1 MSTPSSTVSPS
12 PLAARALQVIGDSQ
26 KRALDPVDRFS
37 EIIFGLIMVLTFTGA
52 MSVAEGGREGV
63 RQMLV
68 TALACNVAWGLVDG
82 VMYLV
87 TSIAARARKA
97 LVLRGLQAADPATA
111 RAIVRAALPEEL
123 AATSDQAAVDRMV
136 ARIRSHPEPRRSA
149 GVTVADLRGAAASC
163 LLIVLATF
171 PPTIPFLLVEDP
183 ARALRISNAVAVA
196 SLFLAGRWL
205 GKATGI
211 RPWLLGLA
219 MVVLGTVLVGITVA
233 LGG

>member
-1 MSTPSSTVSPS
+1 MTTPSSAAPP
-12 PLAARALQVIGDSQ
+12 PLAAHALQVVSDDQ

-52 MSVAEGGREGV
+52 MSVAGSGREDV
-63 RQMLV
+63 RRMLV

-87 TSIAARARKA
+87 TSIAGRARKT
-97 LVLRGLQAADPATA
+97 LVLRGIHAADPSTA
-111 RAIVRAALPEEL
+111 RAIALAALPEEL
-123 AATSDQAAVDRMV
+123 AANMDEAAVDQMV
-136 ARIRSHPEPRRSA
+136 ARLRSHPEPRRRA
-149 GVTVADLRGAAASC
+149 GLTVADLRGAAASC

-171 PPTIPFLLVEDP
+171 PPTIPFLLVEDA
-183 ARALRISNAVAVA
+183 ARALRISNGVAVA
-196 SLFLAGRWL
+196 SLFLAGHWL

-219 MVVLGTVLVGITVA
+219 MVVLGTVLVGLTVA

>member
-1 MSTPSSTVSPS
+1 MSTPSSTASPS
-12 PLAARALQVIGDSQ
+12 PLAARALQVVGDYQ

-52 MSVAEGGREGV
+52 MSVAESGREDV
-63 RQMLV
+63 RRMLA

-82 VMYLV
+82 VMYVV

-97 LVLRGLQAADPATA
+97 LVLRGIHAADAATA
-111 RAIVRAALPEEL
+111 RAIALAALPEEL
-123 AATSDQAAVDRMV
+123 AANSDEAAADRMV
-136 ARIRSHPEPRRSA
+136 ARIRSHPEPRRPA
-149 GVTVADLRGAAASC
+149 GVTGADLRGAAASC

-171 PPTIPFLLVEDP
+171 PPTIPFLLIEDP

-196 SLFLAGRWL
+196 SLFLAGWLL
-205 GKATGI
+205 GKATGLK
-211 RPWLLGLA
+211 PWLLGLA
-219 MVVLGTVLVGITVA
+219 MVVLGTLLVGLTIA

>member
-1 MSTPSSTVSPS
+1 MSSPSTTPSPN
-12 PLAARALQVIGDSQ
+12 PLAARALQVLGDYQ

-87 TSIAARARKA
+87 TSIAGRARKE
-97 LVLRGLQAADPATA
+97 LVLRGIHAADPATA
-111 RAIVRAALPEEL
+111 RAIALAALPEEL
-123 AATSDQAAVDRMV
+123 AANSDEAAADRMV
-136 ARIRSHPEPRRSA
+136 ARIRSHPRPRRPV
-149 GVTVADLRGAAASC
+149 GVTAADLRGAAASC
-163 LLIVLATF
+163 LLIVVATF

-183 ARALRISNAVAVA
+183 ARALRISNGVAVA
-196 SLFLAGRWL
+196 SLFLAGWWL
-205 GKATGI
+205 GRSTGI

-219 MVVLGTVLVGITVA
+219 MVILGAALVALTIA